1 MMPAYAPTPVVIHAP
16 TVQTASAM
24 EQTQPAPFV
33 GSALGM
39 ARSMLAAPV
48 PVASAA
54 SMGYA
59 NAR

>member
-1 MMPAYAPTPVVIHAP
+1 
-16 TVQTASAM
+16 M